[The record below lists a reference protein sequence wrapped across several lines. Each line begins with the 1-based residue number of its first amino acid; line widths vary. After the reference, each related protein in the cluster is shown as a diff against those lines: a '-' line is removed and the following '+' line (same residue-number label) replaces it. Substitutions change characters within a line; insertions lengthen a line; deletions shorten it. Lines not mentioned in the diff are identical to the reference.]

1 MARSTPDSPVLFGL
15 VGAGGFGRTVM
26 PWALAHLSSQL
37 GDARLSICFVE
48 TSPRTEQVNG
58 IPCLSTDQFL
68 RWPAHERLFNVAIAD
83 SRLRAEM
90 VAHLVNHGA
99 QPMEIRAETANIGP
113 TNSIGEGAVFGHLS
127 TATTNIRIGQFFH
140 CHMYAYVEHD
150 CVIGDFVTFAPRV
163 SCNGNV
169 HIGDHAYIG
178 TGAVIRQGTPDKPLV
193 IGEGAVVGMGAVVT
207 KDVPPHTTVVGNP
220 ARTLESRT

>member
-1 MARSTPDSPVLFGL
+1 
-15 VGAGGFGRTVM
+15 M
-26 PWALAHLSSQL
+26 PWAVHQLATQF
-37 GDARLSICFVE
+37 GDERFSACFVE
-48 TSPRTEQVNG
+48 TNPATEHVNG
-58 IPCLSTDQFL
+58 IPCLSPDRFMQS
-68 RWPAHERLFNVAIAD
+68 PAQEHLFNVAIAD
-83 SRLRAEM
+83 S
-90 VAHLVNHGA
+90 H
-99 QPMEIRAETANIGP
+99 IRAELTREFIARGARPMQIRSDTATIGA
-113 TNSIGEGAVFGHLS
+113 TNAIDEGAIFGHLS
-127 TATTNIRIGQFFH
+127 TVTVNVRIGRFFH

-207 KDVPPHTTVVGNP
+207 KDVAPHTTVVGNP
-220 ARTLESRT
+220 ARPLVT

>member
-1 MARSTPDSPVLFGL
+1 MARSTSDSPVLFGL

-26 PWALAHLSSQL
+26 PWAIQQL
-37 GDARLSICFVE
+37 VTQFGEGRFSACFVE
-48 TSPRTEQVNG
+48 TSPIADNVNG
-58 IPCLSTDQFL
+58 FPCMTPEQFMQIPAQE
-68 RWPAHERLFNVAIAD
+68 HLFNVAIAD
-83 SRLRAEM
+83 SR
-90 VAHLVNHGA
+90 
-99 QPMEIRAETANIGP
+99 IRAELVARFVEHGARPMQIRADTATVGAF
-113 TNSIGEGAVFGHLS
+113 NSIGEGAIFGHLS
-127 TATTNIRIGQFFH
+127 TITTNVRIGHFFH

-207 KDVPPHTTVVGNP
+207 KDVAPHTTVVGNP
-220 ARTLESRT
+220 ARILES

>member
-1 MARSTPDSPVLFGL
+1 
-15 VGAGGFGRTVM
+15 M
-26 PWALAHLSSQL
+26 PWALDQLSTQF
-37 GDARLSICFVE
+37 GEGRFRMCFVE
-48 TSPRTEQVNG
+48 TKPTAVSVNG
-58 IPCLSTDQFL
+58 ISCISPDRFVQS
-68 RWPAHERLFNVAIAD
+68 PAQEHLFNIAIAD
-83 SRLRAEM
+83 SRIRAEL
-90 VAHLVNHGA
+90 AQDFAARGA
-99 QPMEIRAETANIGP
+99 RPMQIRAETATIGT
-113 TNSIGEGAVFGHLS
+113 TNVIGEGAVFGHLS
-127 TATTNIRIGQFFH
+127 TVTTNIRIGRFFH

-207 KDVPPHTTVVGNP
+207 KDVAPHTTVVGNP
-220 ARTLESRT
+220 ARVLDR